1 MKKKI
6 IISLALVAIIILGII
21 FTTIIMLNSNLL
33 YKEHKQIDISLGKEF
48 ENSDIEGI
56 VKEVTGSN
64 EVVIQKLE
72 VYEDMVSISVKEISD
87 EQLENLN
94 TKINEKYEIENAK
107 EDLKVIDIPKVTFGD
122 YIKPYIKP
130 LLISLLIIAIYVV
143 GYILIDRRIKNSN
156 KK

>member
-48 ENSDIEGI
+48 EKSDIEGI